1 MLNRLLFYWLYYY
14 SCPNFSL
21 CPPPPGTPLSLW
33 KSFPCSSCPWVMHI
47 NSLASPFPILFL
59 TSLCLCCT
67 YQFILNPCIF
77 FPFSPSPLSTD
88 NPQNDLHIFFG
99 GVFRTYIYL
108 FIYLFNH
115 CSSTVVS
122 IFTPPQPPVPP
133 SNLPPF
139 GFVHMSFTH
148 VP

>member
-21 CPPPPGTPLSLW
+21 CPPPPGTPHSLW

-88 NPQNDLHIFFG
+88 NPLNDLHIYFG
-99 GVFRTYIYL
+99 GGIQNIHL
-108 FIYLFNH
+108 FIYLFNR

-133 SNLPPF
+133 LTLPLF